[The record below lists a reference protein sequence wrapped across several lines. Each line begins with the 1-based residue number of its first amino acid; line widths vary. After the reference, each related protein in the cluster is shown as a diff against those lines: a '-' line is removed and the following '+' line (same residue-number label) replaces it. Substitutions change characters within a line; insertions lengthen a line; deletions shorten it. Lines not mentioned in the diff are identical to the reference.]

1 MDQAETQSAADR
13 RNFFRVNDNVMLR
26 YRRLSPDEDEE
37 AASDQAYKQQ
47 QEIDQFVLAARF
59 SSTTQ
64 EMRPLLS
71 TIENRS
77 PEVAK
82 YLWAIDKKLNQMAQI
97 FMMQEL
103 QHGGNHIRDVSLG
116 AGGIAFTLD
125 ELLPAGAPLEIRLVL
140 VSSMVGVKAQ
150 GKVVRS
156 EQEINSE
163 HRYWV
168 AVEFTDIRE
177 QDRDLLV
184 RHMLGRQLQERREKK
199 QAE

>member
-1 MDQAETQSAADR
+1 MVQVKTQSAVDR
-13 RNFFRVNDNVMLR
+13 RNFFRVNDSVMLR
-26 YRRLSPDEDEE
+26 YQRLSPDTVVP
-37 AASDQAYKQQ
+37 SDRPGEQQ
-47 QEIDQFVLAARF
+47 QGVDQFVLAARF

-71 TIENRS
+71 TIESRS

-82 YLWAIDKKLNQMAQI
+82 YLWEIDKKLNQMAQI

-103 QHGGNHIRDVSLG
+103 QHSGNHIRDVSLG

-125 ELLPAGAPLEIRLVL
+125 ELLPIGTPLEIRLVL
-140 VSSMVGVKAQ
+140 MSSMVGVKAQ

-156 EQEINSE
+156 EHDPE

-184 RHMLGRQLQERREKK
+184 RHMLGRQLQERREQK